1 MAVAEPITTT
11 RYHLFTVDDYL
22 KMAEVGILK
31 ADERVELLDGIIN
44 AMSPIGSLHASLVI
58 AFTALLNKRLSSH
71 MLLSVQNPIQLN
83 KRSMPQPDLAIVKWR
98 KDFYRDQVPQAA
110 DVFIVIEVSDTTLDL
125 DRKVKAPLY
134 AAASLPEYWIVD
146 ASGKMLEQHTHPT
159 PQGYGQHTILKAG
172 EKVTSVQ
179 FTDLFLT
186 VNQIFG
192 LDDVN
197 E

>member
-11 RYHLFTVDDYL
+11 CYHLFTVDDYL

-31 ADERVELLDGIIN
+31 ADERVELLEGIIS

-58 AFTALLNKRLSSH
+58 ALTALLNKRLSSH

-134 AAASLPEYWIVD
+134 AADSIPEYWIVD
-146 ASGKMLEQHTHPT
+146 ASGKTLEQYTQPT
-159 PQGYGQHTILKAG
+159 PQGYAQHTILKAG
-172 EKVTSVQ
+172 ETVTSVQ
-179 FTDLFLT
+179 FTDLTLT

-192 LDDVN
+192 LDDVQ